1 MLRVVSA
8 ENLRSTQERYQGEGE
23 RHTVRLGGSAWESI
37 AVAGW
42 LVRHLIGRRGV
53 RLCVSLARLAA
64 R

>member
-1 MLRVVSA
+1 VLRVVSA

-42 LVRHLIGRRGV
+42 LVQALGRRGV